1 MIGIGIDFGTSN
13 STAACF
19 DGKEVRFVELE
30 DLAEVMPTALHL
42 NQVLV
47 TKTGLAAV
55 SQYIEENQDRIVE
68 FTPEVIAQSGLLTE
82 EKNPDDP
89 SSKAEIRTEN
99 VYGAAVV
106 DRGLP
111 GRLFRGIK
119 RLLGNPDIKRLM
131 VFDQPFRLVA
141 LVTPIF
147 LHIRER
153 MQKVPV
159 EDHQKVVIGRPILFE
174 GSRAGANQLALAR
187 LAEAADYAGFGAVQF
202 YPEPLAA
209 TVSYL
214 AIEGGLKQV
223 AEQSQALPEKQ
234 GRAVTFDFGGG
245 TLDMSI
251 VRYWG
256 RHFEVLA
263 TAGIALGGDHIDQLI
278 FRELLFPLLG
288 KGERWSRRV
297 DGNDIETEFP
307 FEEFEGPLLNW
318 AVTYTLNQNQ
328 YRAKINDCIEK
339 GGPAREKFVRLDE
352 LITHNYSY
360 IVFQAIKKAKAMLSD
375 SEQTYLDIAE
385 LDISLL
391 FTRERFELL
400 LSSQLNRIEELVED
414 IMEEAQ
420 LGYSDIDVVIRTGGS
435 SQIASV
441 KRLLENRFPG
451 KVIEHDPFRSVAAGL
466 AVASYYSY
474 DYADQEARQ

>member
-19 DGKEVRFVELE
+19 DGEEIRFVELE
-30 DLAEVMPTALHL
+30 ELAEVMPTALHL
-42 NQVLV
+42 DQSLV

-55 SQYIEENQDRIVE
+55 AQYIDENQGRIVE
-68 FTPEVIAQSGLLTE
+68 FTPEVIAKSQLVTE
-82 EKNPDDP
+82 GKNPNDP
-89 SSKAEIRTEN
+89 SGQAEIRSETI
-99 VYGAAVV
+99 YGAAVI

-141 LVTPIF
+141 LITPIF
-147 LHIRER
+147 LHIRKKMEK
-153 MQKVPV
+153 MSIS
-159 EDHQKVVIGRPILFE
+159 DAHKVVVGRPVLFE
-174 GSRAGANQLALAR
+174 GARTGANQLALSR
-187 LAEAADYAGFGAVQF
+187 LAEAAAYAGLGRVQF

-209 TVSYL
+209 SISYL
-214 AIEGGLKQV
+214 AVEDRLRQAGEAG
-223 AEQSQALPEKQ
+223 QSIADKR
-234 GRAVTFDFGGG
+234 GRALTFDFGGG

-263 TAGIALGGDHIDQLI
+263 TAGIGLGGDHLDQLI

-297 DGNDIETEFP
+297 DGNDIETDFP

-318 AVTYTLNQNQ
+318 AVTYTLNQNH

-339 GGPAREKFVRLDE
+339 GGPAKEKFVRLDE

-360 IVFQAIKKAKAMLSD
+360 IVFQAIKKAKAQLSEF
-375 SEQTYLDIAE
+375 EQTYLDIAE

-391 FTRERFELL
+391 FTRERFEFL
-400 LSSQLNRIEELVED
+400 LSNQLIRIEQLIET
-414 IMEEAQ
+414 IMGEAQ
-420 LGYSDIDVVIRTGGS
+420 LDYADIDVVIRTGGS

-474 DYADQEARQ
+474 DYVDKDVQ